1 MTNENPVRFTLDN
14 NTEVVVKKVANDK
27 YDFNLLLVNG
37 SRKTFVW
44 SIGMPVFHA
53 DKKGNPDVLVT
64 QAIQTLQSIINNRK

>member
-1 MTNENPVRFTLDN
+1 MTNEDPVRFTLFN
-14 NTEVVVKKVANDK
+14 NIEVVVKKVANDK

-44 SIGMPVFHA
+44 SVDMPVYHA

-64 QAIQTLQSIINNRK
+64 QAIQTLQSIINNSR

>member
-14 NTEVVVKKVANDK
+14 NTEVVVKKVTNDK

-44 SIGMPVFHA
+44 SIDMPVYHA
-53 DKKGNPDVLVT
+53 DKKGNVDVLVT
-64 QAIQTLQSIINNRK
+64 QAIQTLQSIIKADR